1 MIRILIVEDDKAIR
15 MGLEDDLKAEGYSV
29 EFAVTGPEGLKKGA
43 NPEYD
48 LILLDLMLPGMDGL
62 DVCKELR
69 RKNINTP
76 IIMLTAK
83 SQDFDKVIGLELG
96 ADDYITKP
104 FHSHELRARIKAV
117 LRRMN
122 GNSHR
127 QPVPVIKA
135 GPYELDMVKYRFL
148 VDGNEVQL
156 TTIEFDI
163 LKLLMSHPGEV
174 MQRDR
179 ILNEIWGKNIFVTP
193 RTVDAHIAKLRR
205 KMGDSDEQN
214 WIRCIRGVGY
224 KFADITPFTDSSHLV
239 T

>member
-1 MIRILIVEDDKAIR
+1 MIKILIVEDDRAIR
-15 MGLEDDLKAEGYSV
+15 MGLEDDLKAEGYAV
-29 EFAVTGPEGLKKGA
+29 EFAVTGPEGLKKGL
-43 NPEYD
+43 NPEYG

-69 RKNINTP
+69 RKNIGTP

-117 LRRMN
+117 LRRT
-122 GNSHR
+122 GGSIGR
-127 QPVPVIKA
+127 VYQTVLRA
-135 GPYELDMVKYRFL
+135 GPFELDTVKYRFL
-148 VDGNEVQL
+148 VSGKEVTL
-156 TTIEFDI
+156 STIEFDI
-163 LKLLMSHPGEV
+163 LKTMMQHPGEV
-174 MQRDR
+174 LQRDR
-179 ILNEIWGKNIFVTP
+179 LLNEVWGKDVFITP

-205 KMGDSDEQN
+205 KMGDREERA

-224 KFADITPFTDSSHLV
+224 KFTGEEDSQTLH